1 MWIYKIIKSLFKKDE
16 PRESDKKDE
25 VVTDYRGIYNL
36 GRAIGM
42 FPSMQ
47 NLLIEIWNND
57 RDNISQNTH
66 QKLKKMM
73 EEFVDWSQYKFEEEN
88 EQTG

>member
-73 EEFVDWSQYKFEEEN
+73 EEFVAWSQYKFEEEN